1 MDLVVHPFH
10 DAATGSWSYVLANP
24 GARACAVVDPVL
36 DYDPATGVAGT
47 AGADRLIEVVRA
59 NGYTVEWILET
70 HVHADHLSA
79 ARYLKDC
86 FVCAQV
92 AVGRGV
98 VDMQARLLPELG
110 VHAPADGRQFDRLLD
125 DGERVCI
132 GHTCGRV
139 MATPGHTPGCI
150 SYVFDGYAVVGDTL
164 FAPDAGTARCDFPGG
179 DPVALYGSLRRLY
192 DLPGDT
198 RLLLC
203 HDYPPPERDRRFWV
217 RVDEQRERNVM
228 MRATTTLDAF
238 AAARRDRDATL
249 GRPALIDVAV
259 PANLLGGILPGPVAP
274 AIEAAAG
281 APEVGTASAGS

>member
-24 GARACAVVDPVL
+24 AARACAVVDPVL
-36 DYDPATGVAGT
+36 DYDARTGVAAT
-47 AGADRLIEVVRA
+47 TGADRIVELVRA

-79 ARYLKDC
+79 ARYLKSA

-92 AVGRGV
+92 AIGRGV
-98 VDMQARLLPELG
+98 VEMQARLFPELRLA
-110 VHAPADGRQFDRLLD
+110 APADGRQFDRLLE
-125 DGERVCI
+125 DGERVCV

-139 MATPGHTPGCI
+139 MATPGHTPGCV
-150 SYVFDGYAVVGDTL
+150 SYLFDGFAVVGDTV

-179 DPVALYGSLRRLY
+179 DAVALHRSLTRLY
-192 DLPGDT
+192 ALPDDT

-203 HDYPPPERDRRFWV
+203 HDYPAEGRDRRFWT
-217 RVDEQRERNVM
+217 RTSEQRAGNVM
-228 MRATTTLDAF
+228 MRGDTTLEAF
-238 AAARRDRDATL
+238 TAARRARDATL

-259 PANLLGGILPGPVAP
+259 PANLLGGILPGPVGP
-274 AIEAAAG
+274 SIERAAAAG
-281 APEVGTASAGS
+281 TAAAAAAGG

>member
-1 MDLVVHPFH
+1 MDLVVHPFY
-10 DAATGSWSYVLANP
+10 DAASGSWSYVLANP

-36 DYDPATGVAGT
+36 DYDPATGEAGT

-79 ARYLKDC
+79 ARYLKDS

-92 AVGRGV
+92 AIGRGV

-110 VHAPADGRQFDRLLD
+110 VDAPADGRQFDRLLD
-125 DGERVCI
+125 DGERVCV

-139 MATPGHTPGCI
+139 MATPGHTPGCV
-150 SYVFDGYAVVGDTL
+150 SYVFDGYAVIGDTV

-179 DPVALYGSLRRLY
+179 DAVALHRSLQRLY
-192 DLPGDT
+192 ELPGDT

-203 HDYPPPERDRRFWV
+203 HDYPPEDRNRRFWV
-217 RVDEQRERNVM
+217 RVAEQRAHNRM
-228 MRATTTLDAF
+228 MRSDTPLDEF
-238 AAARRDRDATL
+238 VAARRARDATL

-259 PANLLGGILPGPVAP
+259 PANLLGGVLPGPVA
-274 AIEAAAG
+274 ASIEAAGAG
-281 APEVGTASAGS
+281 THAVAASDGN